1 MKKISTLAVA
11 LIMGSLSFNSYGAPA
26 APNKTNQFAPVLKAF
41 YEQVKTSDDFSEKEK
56 AQLSSFKAKK
66 IKKITSKYVMLTG
79 YAQKNGKQ
87 VEFALHLTQEN
98 NTWKVVDW
106 DDNWEAKDKYIDNPI
121 TRALFNF
128 YEQVK
133 TSDDFSEKE
142 KAQLSSFKA
151 KKTKKINNQYIMVLG
166 HASKNGKQVEF
177 ALHVKMENNEWKVV
191 DWDDNWEP
199 KN

>member
-66 IKKITSKYVMLTG
+66 
-79 YAQKNGKQ
+79 
-87 VEFALHLTQEN
+87 
-98 NTWKVVDW
+98 
-106 DDNWEAKDKYIDNPI
+106 
-121 TRALFNF
+121 
-128 YEQVK
+128 
-133 TSDDFSEKE
+133 
-142 KAQLSSFKA
+142 
-151 KKTKKINNQYIMVLG
+151 TKKINNQYIMVLG
-166 HASKNGKQVEF
+166 HASQNGKQVEF

-191 DWDDNWEP
+191 DWDDNWDP